1 MKKVVMTA
9 AAVVAAVGLGGVTVA
24 EAKTWNL
31 SVWGKKRAFTMGI
44 EQMAA
49 YVEEKSGGKFK
60 IRIAYG
66 SALSKPKENL
76 DGIKLGAFP
85 MAMFCS
91 SYHPAKTPTLSGLDL
106 PFLPI
111 ANFDTQ
117 RKVSEAYYAH
127 PAVVA
132 DLAKWDAMFVM
143 SSILPQYEFMGKGTP
158 PKSMADWNGK
168 QVRALGGMGKAM
180 AAIGAVPATV
190 PAPETYSLVERGAVY
205 AASWPFSYAHVAYK
219 LHEISDWFTSNM
231 SLGSANCPL
240 VVNTKAWSKL
250 EPEYQKL
257 IMEAKDSAYGAL
269 KKAYAD
275 KDAVNLPM
283 LRKKLTEVK
292 YSDAD
297 LAKLRAAG
305 GKPIWDA
312 WIAGA
317 SGNGVPAKEL
327 FGLIEKTAKGG

>member
-1 MKKVVMTA
+1 MNKFMMSA
-9 AAVVAAVGLGGVTVA
+9 AAVVAVAGLSGVTVA

-60 IRIAYG
+60 IRIGYG
-66 SALSKPKENL
+66 SQLSKPKENL

-111 ANFDTQ
+111 ANFDVQ
-117 RKVSEAYYAH
+117 RNVSEAYYAH
-127 PAVVA
+127 PSVIA
-132 DLAKWDAMFVM
+132 DLAKWDAKFVM
-143 SSILPQYEFMGKGTP
+143 SSILPQYEFMGKGDAPTTIAAW
-158 PKSMADWNGK
+158 SGK

-180 AAIGAVPATV
+180 AAVGAVPATV

-205 AASWPFSYAHVAYK
+205 AASWPFTYAHVAYK

-240 VVNTKAWSKL
+240 VVNTKAWDKL

-257 IMEAKDSAYGAL
+257 IMEAKESAYGAL
-269 KKAYAD
+269 KSAYAE

-283 LRKKLTEVK
+283 LREKLTEVK

-297 LAKLRAAG
+297 LKALRAAG

-312 WIAGA
+312 WISDGA
-317 SGNGVPAKEL
+317 KNGVPSQEL
-327 FGLIEKTAKGG
+327 FDLIVKTAEGS

>member
-1 MKKVVMTA
+1 MNKFLISA
-9 AAVVAAVGLGGVTVA
+9 AAIAAVAGLSGVTVA

-31 SVWGKKRAFTMGI
+31 SVLGKKRAFTMGI

-49 YVEEKSGGKFK
+49 YVNEKSGGKFK
-60 IRIAYG
+60 IRIGYG
-66 SALSKPKENL
+66 SQLSKPKENL

-111 ANFDTQ
+111 ANFDVQ
-117 RKVSEAYYAH
+117 RNVSEAYYAH

-132 DLAKWDAMFVM
+132 DLAKWDAKFVM
-143 SSILPQYEFMGKGTP
+143 SSILPQYEFMGKGKP
-158 PKSMADWNGK
+158 PASMSDWNGK

-205 AASWPFSYAHVAYK
+205 GASWPFSYAHVAYK

-240 VVNTKAWSKL
+240 VVNTKAWDKL

-269 KKAYAD
+269 KSAYAE

-283 LRKKLTEVK
+283 LRKKLVEVK

-297 LAKLRAAG
+297 LKSLRAAG
-305 GKPIWDA
+305 GKPIWDN
-312 WIAGA
+312 WIAEG
-317 SGNGVPAKEL
+317 SKDGVPAQEL
-327 FGLIEKTAKGG
+327 FDLIIKTADGS